1 MSCLNWINLNSR
13 RTNYLWRKIALG
25 IGAFIFLLG
34 ASIVPVAGQPS
45 SPQPQRLFN
54 IYSANDST
62 NFVVGDVHLD
72 GRQIF
77 ALTAPALN
85 TKQQEAISISPIQ
98 QRVQTVTNQLQEIAN
113 TNFETGKLEVDY
125 NVDQTSQ
132 LPIISVNGNYLMTVT
147 TDDARLYGVELTTH
161 TQNLTQIIKNALL
174 ASQREHQPEF
184 LAKQALRSGGV
195 ILFMLLLTLGM
206 RLRQRYIKARYAAV
220 LTQIEQLN
228 ASQEQQ
234 VEDLSEQEQD
244 EAAAS
249 ASKQQQKIA
258 QKQRIKFWY
267 EVRQR
272 LLQLGQLGLWGGGLS
287 FCLSLFPQTRWLQ
300 SLLLKG
306 LSVTL
311 LNLILIGAATYLI
324 LRISFVVI
332 DHFVAALSQGRFLP
346 DSASVRTIQRLQT
359 FSGVMKGASG
369 FCCIAV
375 GGLTALSILGVN
387 IVPLLASVSI
397 FGVAISFG
405 SQSLVKDMING
416 LFVLLEDQYGVGDVI
431 TANNESGAVEKM
443 NLRVTQLRNQDGDL
457 ITIPNGSITMVKN
470 HTSSW
475 SRVNLGI
482 EVAYDTDLDHAIAVI
497 EKAATKMSL
506 DSEWQELILE
516 PPKVLG
522 VDAFGNNSI
531 TIRLLIQT
539 QPLKQW
545 EVGREF
551 RRRLKQVF
559 DEEKIS
565 MPFPQR
571 SIWFKNS
578 LQEVSNGDHN
588 SNGAHVLDGKHD
600 QKTR

>member
-13 RTNYLWRKIALG
+13 RTNYLWRKIALA
-25 IGAFIFLLG
+25 ISAFIFLLG

-45 SPQPQRLFN
+45 SPEPQRLFN
-54 IYSANDST
+54 IYSANDGT
-62 NFVVGDVHLD
+62 NFVVGDVYLD
-72 GRQIF
+72 GRPIF

-85 TKQQEAISISPIQ
+85 TKQQEAISLSPIQ
-98 QRVQTVTNQLQEIAN
+98 QRVKTVTNQLQGIAN
-113 TNFETGKLEVDY
+113 TNFEPGKLEVDY
-125 NVDQTSQ
+125 SVDQTSQ
-132 LPIISVNGNYLMTVT
+132 LPIISVNKNYLMTVT
-147 TDDARLYGVELTTH
+147 TDDARLYAVELTTH
-161 TQNLTQIIKNALL
+161 AQNLTQIIKNALL
-174 ASQREHQPEF
+174 ASQREHQPKF
-184 LAKQALRSGGV
+184 LAKQALRAGGV
-195 ILFMLLLTLGM
+195 ILFMLLLSLGM

-228 ASQEQQ
+228 ASQEQ

-244 EAAAS
+244 EAAAI
-249 ASKQQQKIA
+249 ACKQQQKIA
-258 QKQRIKFWY
+258 RKQRLKFWY

-272 LLQLGQLGLWGGGLS
+272 LLQLGQLGLWGGGIS

-300 SLLLKG
+300 SLLLKSV
-306 LSVTL
+306 SVTL

-332 DHFVAALSQGRFLP
+332 DHFVAALSQGQFLQ
-346 DSASVRTIQRLQT
+346 DSVSVRRIQRLKT

-369 FCCIAV
+369 FCCIAA

-397 FGVAISFG
+397 FGLAISFG

-416 LFVLLEDQYGVGDVI
+416 LFFLLEDQYGVGDII
-431 TANNESGAVEKM
+431 TANNESGTVETM

-457 ITIPNGSITMVKN
+457 ISIPNGSITMVKN

-482 EVAYDTDLDHAIAVI
+482 EVAYNTDIDRAIAVI
-497 EKAATKMSL
+497 KKAATQMSL

-522 VDAFGNNSI
+522 VDAFGENSI

-539 QPLKQW
+539 QPLKKW

-565 MPFPQR
+565 MPFPQQ

-578 LQEVSNGDHN
+578 LQDVSKGDRN
-588 SNGAHVLDGKHD
+588 SNGSHALDERYD
-600 QKTR
+600 QKMR

>member
-195 ILFMLLLTLGM
+195 ILFMILLSLGM

-228 ASQEQQ
+228 ASQEQ

-272 LLQLGQLGLWGGGLS
+272 LLELGQLGVWGGGIS

-300 SLLLKG
+300 SLLLKS
-306 LSVTL
+306 LSVSL
-311 LNLILIGAATYLI
+311 LNLILIGVATYLI

-346 DSASVRTIQRLQT
+346 DSASVRTIQRLKT
-359 FSGVMKGASG
+359 FSGVMKGASA
-369 FCCIAV
+369 FCCIIV

-497 EKAATKMSL
+497 KKAATQMSL

-522 VDAFGNNSI
+522 VDAFGENSI

-539 QPLKQW
+539 QPLKKW

-565 MPFPQR
+565 MPFPQQ

-578 LQEVSNGDHN
+578 MQEVSNGHHN
-588 SNGAHVLDGKHD
+588 SDKSQFLDGRYD

>member
-13 RTNYLWRKIALG
+13 RTNYLWRKIALA

-34 ASIVPVAGQPS
+34 APRMPVAIGQPS
-45 SPQPQRLFN
+45 SPEPQRLFN

-85 TKQQEAISISPIQ
+85 TKQQEAISLSPIQ
-98 QRVQTVTNQLQEIAN
+98 QRVKTVTNQLQEIAN
-113 TNFETGKLEVDY
+113 TNFKPGQLEVDY
-125 NVDQTSQ
+125 RVDKTSQ
-132 LPIISVNGNYLMTVT
+132 LPIIAVNGNYLMTVT
-147 TDDARLYGVELTTH
+147 TDDARLYGVELITH
-161 TQNLTQIIKNALL
+161 AQNLTQIIKNALL

-184 LAKQALRSGGV
+184 LAKQALRAGGV
-195 ILFMLLLTLGM
+195 ILSMLLLSLGM
-206 RLRQRYIKARYAAV
+206 RLRQRYIKARYGAV

-228 ASQEQQ
+228 ASQEQ

-244 EAAAS
+244 EAAAN

-258 QKQRIKFWY
+258 RKQRLKFWY
-267 EVRQR
+267 EVRTR
-272 LLQLGQLGLWGGGLS
+272 LLQLGQLGVWGGGIS

-306 LSVTL
+306 LSVSL

-359 FSGVMKGASG
+359 FSGVMKGASA
-369 FCCIAV
+369 FCCIAA

-482 EVAYDTDLDHAIAVI
+482 EVAYDTDLDRAIAVI
-497 EKAATKMSL
+497 EKAATQMSL

-522 VDAFGNNSI
+522 VDAFGHNSI

-578 LQEVSNGDHN
+578 LQEASNGHHN
-588 SNGAHVLDGKHD
+588 SNRSHALHEKYD
-600 QKTR
+600 QKMR

>member
-13 RTNYLWRKIALG
+13 RTNYLWRKIALA

-85 TKQQEAISISPIQ
+85 TKQQEAISILPIQ
-98 QRVQTVTNQLQEIAN
+98 QRVKAVTNQLQEIAN
-113 TNFETGKLEVDY
+113 TNFEPGKLEVDY
-125 NVDQTSQ
+125 SVDQTSQ

-147 TDDARLYGVELTTH
+147 TDDARLYGIELITH

-184 LAKQALRSGGV
+184 LAKQALRAGGV
-195 ILFMLLLTLGM
+195 ILFMLLLSLGM

-228 ASQEQQ
+228 ASQEQ

-272 LLQLGQLGLWGGGLS
+272 LLQLGQLGLWGGGIS

-300 SLLLKG
+300 SLLLKS

-346 DSASVRTIQRLQT
+346 DSASVRTIQRLKT

-369 FCCIAV
+369 FCCIAA

-387 IVPLLASVSI
+387 IVPFLASVSI

-416 LFVLLEDQYGVGDVI
+416 LFFLLEDQYGVGDII
-431 TANNESGAVEKM
+431 TANNESGTVEKM

-457 ITIPNGSITMVKN
+457 ISIPNGSITMVKN

-482 EVAYDTDLDHAIAVI
+482 EVAYDTDIDRAIAVI
-497 EKAATKMSL
+497 KKAATQMSL

-522 VDAFGNNSI
+522 VDAFGENSI

-539 QPLKQW
+539 QPLKKW

-565 MPFPQR
+565 MPFPQQ

-578 LQEVSNGDHN
+578 MQEVSNGDHN
-588 SNGAHVLDGKHD
+588 SNGSHVLDGKHD

>member
-13 RTNYLWRKIALG
+13 RTNYRWRKIAFATGLL
-25 IGAFIFLLG
+25 IFLL
-34 ASIVPVAGQPS
+34 ASFSAPVAVGQPS
-45 SPQPQRLFN
+45 DPEPQRLVN
-54 IYSANDST
+54 IYSASDTT
-62 NFVVGDVHLD
+62 NFAVGDVHLD

-77 ALTAPALN
+77 ALTAPVLN
-85 TKQQEAISISPIQ
+85 AKQQEAISLSPIQ
-98 QRVQTVTNQLQEIAN
+98 QRVQTVKNQLQEIAK
-113 TNFETGKLEVDY
+113 TNFEAETLEVNYTLDS
-125 NVDQTSQ
+125 TSQ

-147 TDDARLYGVELTTH
+147 TADARLYGVELTTH
-161 TQNLTQIIKNALL
+161 AQNLTKIIKNALV
-174 ASQREHQPEF
+174 ASQREHQPKF
-184 LAKQALRSGGV
+184 LAQQALRAGGA
-195 ILFMLLLTLGM
+195 IISMLLLTLAI
-206 RLRQRYIKARYAAV
+206 RLRQRHIKARYGAV
-220 LTQIEQLN
+220 LTQLEQLN
-228 ASQEQQ
+228 ASQKQL
-234 VEDLSEQEQD
+234 EDLSEQEQN
-244 EAAAS
+244 EAAAH
-249 ASKQQQKIA
+249 ASQQQQEIARKQQ
-258 QKQRIKFWY
+258 IKFWY

-272 LLQLGQLGLWGGGLS
+272 LLQLGHIGVWGCGLTL
-287 FCLSLFPQTRWLQ
+287 CLSLFPQTRWLQ

-306 LSVTL
+306 LSLTL
-311 LNLILIGAATYLI
+311 LKLILIGAATYLT

-359 FSGVMKGASG
+359 FSGVMKGVSA
-369 FCCIAV
+369 FCCIGAGV
-375 GGLTALSILGVN
+375 LTALSILGVN
-387 IVPLLASVSI
+387 ILPLLASVSI

-457 ITIPNGSITMVKN
+457 ITIPNGSIAMVKN

-482 EVAYDTDLDHAIAVI
+482 NVAYDTNLDHAIAVI
-497 EKAATKMSL
+497 EKAAIEMSL
-506 DSEWQELILE
+506 DAQWQELILE

-522 VDAFGNNSI
+522 VDAFGENSI

-559 DEEKIS
+559 DEEEIS

-578 LQEVSNGDHN
+578 LQEPSNGHHN
-588 SNGAHVLDGKHD
+588 SNFSQLLDGRHN
-600 QKTR
+600 

>member
-13 RTNYLWRKIALG
+13 RTNYLWRKIALA

-34 ASIVPVAGQPS
+34 SSVVPVAGQPS
-45 SPQPQRLFN
+45 SPEPQRLFN

-62 NFVVGDVHLD
+62 NFVVGDVYLD
-72 GRQIF
+72 GRSIF

-85 TKQQEAISISPIQ
+85 TKQQEAISLSPIQ
-98 QRVQTVTNQLQEIAN
+98 QRVKAVTNQLQEIAN
-113 TNFETGKLEVDY
+113 TNFEPGKLEVDY
-125 NVDQTSQ
+125 SVDQTSQ
-132 LPIISVNGNYLMTVT
+132 LPIISVNKNYLMTVT

-161 TQNLTQIIKNALL
+161 AQNLTQIIKNALL
-174 ASQREHQPEF
+174 ASQREHQPKF
-184 LAKQALRSGGV
+184 LAKQALRAGGV
-195 ILFMLLLTLGM
+195 ILFMLLLSLGM

-228 ASQEQQ
+228 ASQEQ

-244 EAAAS
+244 EAAAI
-249 ASKQQQKIA
+249 ACQQQQKIA
-258 QKQRIKFWY
+258 RNQRLKFWY

-272 LLQLGQLGLWGGGLS
+272 LLQLGQLGLWGGGIS

-300 SLLLKG
+300 SLLLKSV
-306 LSVTL
+306 SVTL

-324 LRISFVVI
+324 LRISFVII
-332 DHFVAALSQGRFLP
+332 DHFVAALSQGQFLP
-346 DSASVRTIQRLQT
+346 DSASVRRIQRLKT

-369 FCCIAV
+369 FCCIAA

-397 FGVAISFG
+397 FGLAISFG

-416 LFVLLEDQYGVGDVI
+416 LFFLLEDQYGVGDII
-431 TANNESGAVEKM
+431 TANNESGTVETM

-457 ITIPNGSITMVKN
+457 ISIPNGSITMVKN

-482 EVAYDTDLDHAIAVI
+482 EVAYNTDIDRAIAVI
-497 EKAATKMSL
+497 KKAATQMSL

-522 VDAFGNNSI
+522 VDAFGENSI

-539 QPLKQW
+539 QPLKKW

-559 DEEKIS
+559 DEENIS
-565 MPFPQR
+565 MPFPQQ

-578 LQEVSNGDHN
+578 LQDVSKGDRN
-588 SNGAHVLDGKHD
+588 SNGSHALDERYD
-600 QKTR
+600 QKMR

>member
-45 SPQPQRLFN
+45 SPEPQRLFN
-54 IYSANDST
+54 IYSGNDGT
-62 NFVVGDVHLD
+62 NFVVGDVYLD
-72 GRQIF
+72 GRPIF

-85 TKQQEAISISPIQ
+85 TKQQEAISLSPIQ
-98 QRVQTVTNQLQEIAN
+98 QRVKTVTNQLQGIAN
-113 TNFETGKLEVDY
+113 TNFEPGKLEVDY
-125 NVDQTSQ
+125 SVDQTSQ
-132 LPIISVNGNYLMTVT
+132 LPIISVNKNYLMTVT

-161 TQNLTQIIKNALL
+161 AQNLTQIIKNALL
-174 ASQREHQPEF
+174 ASQREHQPKF
-184 LAKQALRSGGV
+184 LAKQALRAGGV
-195 ILFMLLLTLGM
+195 ILFMLLLSLGM

-228 ASQEQQ
+228 ASQEQ

-244 EAAAS
+244 EAAAI
-249 ASKQQQKIA
+249 ACKQQQKIA
-258 QKQRIKFWY
+258 RKQRLKFWY

-272 LLQLGQLGLWGGGLS
+272 LLQLGQLGLWGGGIS

-300 SLLLKG
+300 SLLLKSV
-306 LSVTL
+306 SVTL

-332 DHFVAALSQGRFLP
+332 DHFVAALSQGQFLQ
-346 DSASVRTIQRLQT
+346 DSVSVRRIQRLKT

-369 FCCIAV
+369 FCCIAA

-397 FGVAISFG
+397 FGLAISFG

-416 LFVLLEDQYGVGDVI
+416 LFFLLEDQYGVGDII
-431 TANNESGAVEKM
+431 TANNESGTVETM

-457 ITIPNGSITMVKN
+457 ISIPNGSITMVKN

-482 EVAYDTDLDHAIAVI
+482 EVAYNTDIDRAIAVI
-497 EKAATKMSL
+497 KKAATQMSL

-522 VDAFGNNSI
+522 VDAFGENSI

-539 QPLKQW
+539 QPLKKW

-565 MPFPQR
+565 MPFPQQ

-578 LQEVSNGDHN
+578 LQDVSKGDRN
-588 SNGAHVLDGKHD
+588 SNGSHALDERYD
-600 QKTR
+600 QKMR

>member
-13 RTNYLWRKIALG
+13 RTNYLWRKIALA
-25 IGAFIFLLG
+25 ISAFIFLLG
-34 ASIVPVAGQPS
+34 ASIVPVPGQPS
-45 SPQPQRLFN
+45 SPEPQRLFN

-62 NFVVGDVHLD
+62 NFVVGDVYLD

-85 TKQQEAISISPIQ
+85 TKQQEEISLSPIQ
-98 QRVQTVTNQLQEIAN
+98 QRVKTVTNQLQGIAN
-113 TNFETGKLEVDY
+113 TNFEPGKLEVDY
-125 NVDQTSQ
+125 SVDQTSQ
-132 LPIISVNGNYLMTVT
+132 LPIISVNKNYLMTVT

-161 TQNLTQIIKNALL
+161 AQNLTQIIKNALL
-174 ASQREHQPEF
+174 ASQQEHQPKF
-184 LAKQALRSGGV
+184 LAKQALRAGGV
-195 ILFMLLLTLGM
+195 ILFMLLISLGM

-228 ASQEQQ
+228 ASQEQ
-234 VEDLSEQEQD
+234 VKDLSEQEQD

-272 LLQLGQLGLWGGGLS
+272 LLELGQLGVWGGGIS

-300 SLLLKG
+300 SLLLKS

-311 LNLILIGAATYLI
+311 LNLILIGAATYVI

-346 DSASVRTIQRLQT
+346 DSASVRTIQRLKT

-369 FCCIAV
+369 FCCIAA

-387 IVPLLASVSI
+387 IVPFLASVSI

-416 LFVLLEDQYGVGDVI
+416 LFFLLEDQYGVGDII
-431 TANNESGAVEKM
+431 TTNNESGTVETM
-443 NLRVTQLRNQDGDL
+443 NLRITQLRNQDGDL
-457 ITIPNGSITMVKN
+457 ISIPNGSITMVKN

-482 EVAYDTDLDHAIAVI
+482 EVAYDTDIDRAIAVI
-497 EKAATKMSL
+497 KKAATQMSL

-522 VDAFGNNSI
+522 VDAFGANSI

-539 QPLKQW
+539 QPLKKL

-565 MPFPQR
+565 MPFPQQ
-571 SIWFKNS
+571 SISFKNS